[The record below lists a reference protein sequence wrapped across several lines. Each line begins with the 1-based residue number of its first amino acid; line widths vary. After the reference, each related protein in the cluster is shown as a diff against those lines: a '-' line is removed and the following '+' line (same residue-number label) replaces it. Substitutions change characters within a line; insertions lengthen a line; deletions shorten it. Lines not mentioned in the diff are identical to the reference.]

1 MGPKI
6 GLACSGHGNE
16 FLRERLSRSPTDV
29 GRADYWLGVLGS
41 EYLLRGQSGILV
53 SVGMT
58 IYLLWLVAIGSHG
71 AFPATY
77 GVRFLLDLLHDYRF
91 TRIVLRRNA
100 RGFC

>member
-1 MGPKI
+1 M
-6 GLACSGHGNE
+6 
-16 FLRERLSRSPTDV
+16 SRSPTDV
-29 GRADYWLGVLGS
+29 GRADYWLDVLGS

-91 TRIVLRRNA
+91 TRIVAQVVALVPNA
-100 RGFC
+100 GRMR